1 MISEASIRQSAF
13 VIIYSAEE
21 GNFSKNKHI
30 DSLRKHTDGH
40 TGITI
45 LVTLTQPGR
54 DFEGGGTRFWKSD
67 GSTVDVSPDA
77 GGGVFFAAAG
87 QEFREAPHMGLAVT
101 SGRRLVLAYFVDA
114 DDY

>member
-1 MISEASIRQSAF
+1 MPVISEAKLIDRAF
-13 VIIYSAEE
+13 VIIYSAE
-21 GNFSKNKHI
+21 KNKTKQI
-30 DSLRKHTDGH
+30 ASLRKHTDGH

-45 LVTLTQPGR
+45 LVTLTQTGR

-77 GGGVFFAAAG
+77 GGGVFFAAKG
-87 QEFREAPHMGLAVT
+87 TEFREAPHMGLAVT